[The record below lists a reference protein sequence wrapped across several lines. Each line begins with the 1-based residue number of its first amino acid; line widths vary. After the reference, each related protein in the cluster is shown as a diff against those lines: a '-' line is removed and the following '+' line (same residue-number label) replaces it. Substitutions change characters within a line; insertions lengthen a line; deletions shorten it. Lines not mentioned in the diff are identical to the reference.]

1 MEAAAKL
8 KRKKLNRFFGTK
20 PKKKQAT
27 GRVLSLMSQ
36 TPRTGAG
43 DSAAEVDVID
53 AQLCI
58 CQGHLSMCGTFLVR
72 LLSPPDIP
80 LLLPTPKENYA
91 LNLSKVT
98 SGIWS
103 FRIVTAILGTKN
115 WYNFGSLPCP
125 WCGGFTQTN
134 KRTNSSPK
142 LVVTVDFLS

>member
-1 MEAAAKL
+1 
-8 KRKKLNRFFGTK
+8 
-20 PKKKQAT
+20 
-27 GRVLSLMSQ
+27 MSQ
-36 TPRTGAG
+36 TPRTGTG

-80 LLLPTPKENYA
+80 LLLPTPKENYS

-115 WYNFGSLPCP
+115 WYNFVHFHALGVAALHK
-125 WCGGFTQTN
+125 QTN
-134 KRTNSSPK
+134 EQTQAPSW
-142 LVVTVDFLS
+142 LSRSTF